1 MDLPRTPPTLP
12 QVHLAE
18 VGTCDACLRS
28 GRQRLNVG
36 LALGITLPGAYLGLA
51 LFAGLPHP
59 ELTPPLEALVFGLTV
74 VGAAFVLSWAAELA
88 ALEISAGLAISVL
101 ALVAVLPEYAVDFVF
116 AWRGGNTVQ
125 ANGTCQQDGQDPC
138 SLALANMTGANRLLI
153 GLGWALV
160 VLLAWFRLRRQGRP
174 RGGVRLPR
182 SSAVEVTYLALATLY
197 SLTLPLKRTVTLV
210 DLVVLVTIF
219 VAYTLR
225 IAQAPPEE
233 PNLVG
238 PSAWL
243 ATLPPR
249 RRRAT
254 YLSFFSFAAVVI
266 LLSAEHF
273 ADGLVQTGEQL
284 GISPFFLVQWVA
296 PLASEAPELLVAGLY
311 AWHLNTTNGLSTLV
325 SSKVNQWTLLVGTLP
340 LVFAVASGTATGL
353 PVGPAQREELLL
365 TAAQSLFA
373 VAVLVNLEIS
383 AREAAAL
390 SGLFLVQFALAALV
404 PGATELVALAVTYL
418 VLAVVLLVRARHLLG
433 PLLRDGLRTPYHQ
446 LTDQPGAA
454 PRTGGH
460 RPAGKE
466 RREGPS

>member
-1 MDLPRTPPTLP
+1 MGMPGTPPASFR
-12 QVHLAE
+12 VHLAE
-18 VGTCDACLRS
+18 VGSCDACLRS

-36 LALGITLPGAYLGLA
+36 LAVGATLPGAYQGLA
-51 LFAGLPHP
+51 LLVGLPHA
-59 ELTPPLEALVFGLTV
+59 ELTPPVQALVFGLAV

-88 ALEISAGLAISVL
+88 ALEISAGLAISIL

-116 AWRGGNTVQ
+116 AWRGGNAVQ
-125 ANGTCQQDGQDPC
+125 ANGTCVEGDQNSC

-153 GLGWALV
+153 GIGWSLV
-160 VLLAWFRLRRQGRP
+160 VLLAFMRIRGRGQP
-174 RGGVRLPR
+174 GGGVRLPR

-210 DLVVLVTIF
+210 DMVVLVAIF

-225 IAQAPPEE
+225 VAKAPPQE

-243 ATLPPR
+243 ATLAPR
-249 RRRAT
+249 RAI
-254 YLSFFSFAAVVI
+254 YLSFFGYSAVVI

-340 LVFAVASGTATGL
+340 LVFAVAAGSASGL

-373 VAVLVNLEIS
+373 VAILVNLAIS
-383 AREAAAL
+383 VREAAAL
-390 SGLFLVQFALAALV
+390 SGLFLLQFALAALV
-404 PGATELVALAVTYL
+404 PGSAELLALAAAYL
-418 VLAVVLLVRARHLLG
+418 FLAAMLLFRARRLLG
-433 PLLRDGLRTPYHQ
+433 PILRDGLRTPYHQ
-446 LTDQPGAA
+446 LT
-454 PRTGGH
+454 
-460 RPAGKE
+460 E
-466 RREGPS
+466 

>member
-1 MDLPRTPPTLP
+1 MEMPDPPSAPL
-12 QVHLAE
+12 QLHLAE
-18 VGTCDACLRS
+18 VGTCDDCLRS

-36 LALGITLPGAYLGLA
+36 LALGATLPGTYLGLA
-51 LFAGLPHP
+51 LLVGMPHP
-59 ELTPPLEALVFGLTV
+59 ELAPPLEALVFGLAV
-74 VGAAFVLSWAAELA
+74 VGAAFLLSWAAELA
-88 ALEISAGLAISVL
+88 SLEISAGLAISVL

-125 ANGTCQQDGQDPC
+125 ETGTCVDGDQNPC

-153 GLGWALV
+153 GIGWPLV
-160 VLLAWFRLRRQGRP
+160 VLLAWFRFRAQGRP
-174 RGGVRLPR
+174 GGGVRLPR
-182 SSAVEVTYLALATLY
+182 SSAVEVAYLALATLY

-210 DLVVLVTIF
+210 DLVVLVAIF
-219 VAYTLR
+219 VAYTVR
-225 IAQAPPEE
+225 IAKAPPEE

-254 YLSFFSFAAVVI
+254 YLSFFVFAAGVI
-266 LLSAEHF
+266 LLSAERF
-273 ADGLVQTGEQL
+273 ADGLVQTGEEF

-311 AWHLNTTNGLSTLV
+311 AWHLNTTNGLGTLV

-373 VAVLVNLEIS
+373 VALLVNLYLS

-390 SGLFLVQFALAALV
+390 VGLFLLQFALAALV
-404 PGATELVALAVTYL
+404 PGATELVALSVTYL
-418 VLAVVLLVRARHLLG
+418 LLAAVLLVRARNLLG
-433 PLLRDGLRTPYHQ
+433 PTVRDGLRTPYEQ
-446 LTDQPGAA
+446 LTDQPEQV
-454 PRTGGH
+454 PRPGGH
-460 RPAGKE
+460 RPG
-466 RREGPS
+466 GGN

>member
-1 MDLPRTPPTLP
+1 MDPPRTPPTLSR
-12 QVHLAE
+12 VHLAE

-36 LALGITLPGAYLGLA
+36 LALGAALPGAYLGVA
-51 LFAGLPHP
+51 RFAGLPHP
-59 ELTPPLEALVFGLTV
+59 ELTPPLEALVFGLAV

-88 ALEISAGLAISVL
+88 ALEISAGLAISIL

-116 AWRGGNTVQ
+116 AWRGGNAVQ
-125 ANGTCQQDGQDPC
+125 ADGTCQQNGQDPC

-153 GLGWALV
+153 GIGWALV
-160 VLLAWFRLRRQGRP
+160 VLLAWFRFRRQGRP

-210 DLVVLVTIF
+210 DLVVLVAIF

-225 IAQAPPEE
+225 VSGAPPQE

-243 ATLPPR
+243 ATRPAR

-254 YLSFFSFAAVVI
+254 YLSFFGFAAVVI
-266 LLSAEHF
+266 LLSAEQF
-273 ADGLVQTGEQL
+273 ADGLVQTGELL

-311 AWHLNTTNGLSTLV
+311 AWHLT
-325 SSKVNQWTLLVGTLP
+325 P
-340 LVFAVASGTATGL
+340 PTA
-353 PVGPAQREELLL
+353 
-365 TAAQSLFA
+365 
-373 VAVLVNLEIS
+373 
-383 AREAAAL
+383 
-390 SGLFLVQFALAALV
+390 
-404 PGATELVALAVTYL
+404 
-418 VLAVVLLVRARHLLG
+418 
-433 PLLRDGLRTPYHQ
+433 
-446 LTDQPGAA
+446 
-454 PRTGGH
+454 
-460 RPAGKE
+460 
-466 RREGPS
+466 

>member
-1 MDLPRTPPTLP
+1 MDVPGAPPASSRL
-12 QVHLAE
+12 HLAE
-18 VGTCDACLRS
+18 VGTCVACVHP

-36 LALGITLPGAYLGLA
+36 LAVAAGLPGAYLG
-51 LFAGLPHP
+51 FAMFGGLPHP
-59 ELTPPLEALVFGLTV
+59 ELTPPVEALLFGLAV

-88 ALEISAGLAISVL
+88 ALEISAGLAISLL

-116 AWRGGNTVQ
+116 TWRGGNAVQ
-125 ANGTCQQDGQDPC
+125 ENGTCQTDGQDPC

-153 GLGWALV
+153 GVGWALV
-160 VLLAWFRLRRQGRP
+160 VLLAWFRLRRLGRP
-174 RGGVRLPR
+174 GGGIRLPR
-182 SSAVEVTYLALATLY
+182 SGAIEVTYLALATLY
-197 SLTLPLKRTVTLV
+197 SLTLPLKHTITLV

-219 VAYTLR
+219 IAYTLR
-225 IAQAPPEE
+225 IAQAPPEA

-243 ATLPPR
+243 ATLAPR

-254 YLSFFSFAAVVI
+254 YLSFFVFAAAVI
-266 LLSAEHF
+266 MLSAEHF
-273 ADGLVQTGEQL
+273 ADGLVQTGEEF

-340 LVFAVASGTATGL
+340 LVFTVAAGTATGL
-353 PVGPAQREELLL
+353 PIGPAQRQALLL

-373 VAVLVNLEIS
+373 VAILVNLEIS
-383 AREAAAL
+383 AREAVAL
-390 SGLFLVQFALAALV
+390 SGLFLVQFALAALI
-404 PGATELVALAVTYL
+404 PGATELVALAVIYL
-418 VLAVVLLVRARHLLG
+418 LLAAVLLLRARHLLG
-433 PLLRDGLRTPYHQ
+433 PILRDGLRTPYHQ
-446 LTDQPGAA
+446 LADQPEEG

-460 RPAGKE
+460 RPAGT
-466 RREGPS
+466 

>member
-1 MDLPRTPPTLP
+1 MDLPRTPPTLS

-59 ELTPPLEALVFGLTV
+59 ELTPPLEALVFGLAV

-160 VLLAWFRLRRQGRP
+160 VLLAWFRFRRRGRP

-182 SSAVEVTYLALATLY
+182 SSAVEVTYL
-197 SLTLPLKRTVTLV
+197 
-210 DLVVLVTIF
+210 
-219 VAYTLR
+219 
-225 IAQAPPEE
+225 
-233 PNLVG
+233 G
-238 PSAWL
+238 L

-254 YLSFFSFAAVVI
+254 YLSFFRFAAVVI

-311 AWHLNTTNGLSTLV
+311 AWHLNTTSGLSTLV

-353 PVGPAQREELLL
+353 PVGPAQREELL
-365 TAAQSLFA
+365 
-373 VAVLVNLEIS
+373 
-383 AREAAAL
+383 
-390 SGLFLVQFALAALV
+390 
-404 PGATELVALAVTYL
+404 
-418 VLAVVLLVRARHLLG
+418 
-433 PLLRDGLRTPYHQ
+433 
-446 LTDQPGAA
+446 
-454 PRTGGH
+454 
-460 RPAGKE
+460 
-466 RREGPS
+466 